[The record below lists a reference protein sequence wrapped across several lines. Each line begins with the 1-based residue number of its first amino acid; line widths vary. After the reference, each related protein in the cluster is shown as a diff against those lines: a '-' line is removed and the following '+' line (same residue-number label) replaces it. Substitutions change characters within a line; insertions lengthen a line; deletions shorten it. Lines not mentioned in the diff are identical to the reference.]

1 MLFDLIRAVPVALLV
16 GLVPGYFWA
25 RCLASTDDV
34 AERLAYAIALSV
46 TLVPAVA
53 LILSSVLG
61 TGVTTAVSLVSVAVV
76 FFAGLAARL
85 LFGTAKGPAGP
96 ISALPSPPGVA
107 AMVPLCLALV
117 LALVTFFGLAGGWT
131 MIPSVVLVVVAGVVY
146 WLSLRGADGAAGAR
160 PGDGEAASPGLL
172 YSLLAAALVLALA
185 RGYLGP
191 ILNGWPF
198 PRGVDRY
205 EHAIMTSMIVDS
217 GSTES
222 FMLYPPGFHA
232 LSAMISNLSGLEPM
246 ALFPALAPSL
256 LALTSLSS
264 YALAARL
271 WGRPAG
277 VAAAFLSGPVLGGA
291 YLHFEEARYPNFVGE
306 QIIIIVAVAALIGMY
321 ANPTVRAGL
330 LLAVLGSSAV
340 FYHQI
345 AGYVMAVLLAVVA
358 LFFLP
363 YLILRH
369 RRTGLALAGSLALL
383 FVLAAAFAWDT
394 YDLPN
399 LVAGVFSDSAET
411 GRGGEAVAMAIGT
424 KPANHPTYLLVTI
437 TAPVLWLG
445 LLGAMMLLPNR
456 GSSAAA
462 RLAHLTLI
470 VWAALLFVGSQTSYS
485 GFPDRFDRD
494 LGAPLALLAAPVLLL
509 LLRAAP
515 RLAPSRAA
523 LAVTLAAALLSA
535 GLLVVQT
542 TRNLEAASGPSERPR
557 DRPAPP
563 EVAAAGTWLGD
574 NNEGG
579 SIVATPY
586 LDYVPSRGMLAMGG
600 YTEMQSYDYGRILR
614 ARDLPPFGEGPL
626 LEALWLLKHPTG
638 DKTQGIMREY
648 DVRYVVFHKRYPG
661 ISWLPYARQ
670 DDLYRV
676 AYQNPSV
683 IVFEPRD
690 PSTT

>member
-1 MLFDLIRAVPVALLV
+1 VLFDLIRAVPIALLV

-25 RCLASTDDV
+25 RLLAATDDV
-34 AERLAYAIALSV
+34 AERLAYAVAISV
-46 TLVPAVA
+46 TLVPAAA
-53 LILSSVLG
+53 LVLSAVLG
-61 TGVTTAVSLVSVAVV
+61 TGVTTTVSVVAVAVV

-85 LFGTAKGPAGP
+85 VFGEAKGAAGP
-96 ISALPSPPGVA
+96 ISALPPAPDVA
-107 AMVPLCLALV
+107 SLVPLCLALV
-117 LALVTFFGLAGGWT
+117 LALVTFFGLVGEWA
-131 MIPSVVLVVVAGVVY
+131 MIPAAVLVVVAGVLY
-146 WLSLRGADGAAGAR
+146 WLSLSRRGGAEAGESAGR
-160 PGDGEAASPGLL
+160 EEASPALVYGLL
-172 YSLLAAALVLALA
+172 SAALVLALA

-191 ILNGWPF
+191 IFNGWPF

-205 EHAIMTSMIVDS
+205 EHAIMTTMMAEG

-246 ALFPALAPSL
+246 ALFPALGPSL
-256 LALTSLSS
+256 LALMSLAS

-291 YLHFEEARYPNFVGE
+291 YLHFAEARYPNFVGE
-306 QIIIIVAVAALIGMY
+306 QVILILAVAALIWMY
-321 ANPTVRAGL
+321 ANPTVRTGL

-358 LFFLP
+358 LTVLP
-363 YLILRH
+363 YLLLRH

-399 LVAGVFSDSAET
+399 LVAGLFGDSAET

-445 LLGAMMLLPNR
+445 LFGAMMLLPNR
-456 GSSAAA
+456 ANGTAA

-494 LGAPLALLAAPVLLL
+494 LGAPLALLAAPVLVL

-515 RLAPSRAA
+515 RLAPSRMA

-542 TRNLEAASGPSERPR
+542 TRNLEEASGPSERPR
-557 DRPAPP
+557 DRPATP
-563 EVAAAGTWLGD
+563 EVAAAGAWLEK

-579 SIVATPY
+579 SILATPY

-600 YTEMQSYDYGRILR
+600 YTKMQSYDYARILR
-614 ARDLPPFGEGPL
+614 ARDLPPFGAGPL
-626 LEALWLLKHPTG
+626 LDALWALKHPTG
-638 DKTQGIMREY
+638 EKTRRIMQEN
-648 DVRYVVFHKRYPG
+648 DVRYVIFHKRYPG
-661 ISWLPYARQ
+661 ISWLPYAKQ
-670 DDLYRV
+670 DGLYRV
-676 AYQNPSV
+676 AYENPSV
-683 IVFEPRD
+683 IIFEPRN
-690 PSTT
+690 T

>member
-1 MLFDLIRAVPVALLV
+1 MLFDLIRAVPVALIV

-25 RCLASTDDV
+25 RCLAATDDL

-53 LILSSVLG
+53 LILSSLLG
-61 TGVTTAVSLVSVAVV
+61 TGVTSTVSVVSVLLV

-85 LFGTAKGPAGP
+85 AFGPAKGPEGP
-96 ISALPSPPGVA
+96 ISPLPPAPGVLTLA
-107 AMVPLCLALV
+107 PLCLALL
-117 LALVTFFGLAGGWT
+117 LALGTFFGLVGAWA
-131 MIPSVVLVVVAGVVY
+131 MLPAAALVVLSGILY
-146 WLSLRGADGAAGAR
+146 WLSLRREDGT
-160 PGDGEAASPGLL
+160 DGERGEEQEASPAVVYGLL
-172 YSLLAAALVLALA
+172 SAALVLALA

-191 ILNGWPF
+191 LFNGWPF

-205 EHAIMTSMIVDS
+205 EHAIMTSMMAEG

-246 ALFPALAPSL
+246 ALFPALGPSL
-256 LALTSLSS
+256 LALTSLAS

-271 WGRPAG
+271 WGKPVG

-291 YLHFEEARYPNFVGE
+291 YLHFVEARYPNFVGE
-306 QIIIIVAVAALIGMY
+306 QVIIIVAVAALIWTY
-321 ANPTVRAGL
+321 ANPTVRSGL
-330 LLAVLGSSAV
+330 LLALLGASAV

-345 AGYVMAVLLAVVA
+345 AGYVMAVLLAVVT

-363 YLILRH
+363 YLLLRR
-369 RRTGLALAGSLALL
+369 RRTGLVLAGSLAGL

-399 LVAGVFSDSAET
+399 LVAGLMGDSAET

-456 GSSAAA
+456 ANNGAAA

-494 LGAPLALLAAPVLLL
+494 LGAPLALLAAPVLVL
-509 LLRAAP
+509 LLRASP
-515 RLAPSRAA
+515 RLVPSRAA

-542 TRNLEAASGPSERPR
+542 TRNLEEAAGPSERPR
-557 DRPAPP
+557 DRPATP
-563 EVAAAGTWLGD
+563 EVAAAGAWLER

-600 YTEMQSYDYGRILR
+600 YTKMQSYDYARILR

-626 LEALWLLKHPTG
+626 LDALWLLKHPTG
-638 DKTQGIMREY
+638 EKTQRIMQEN
-648 DVRYVVFHKRYPG
+648 DVRYVIFHKRYPG
-661 ISWLPYARQ
+661 ISWLPYAEQR
-670 DDLYRV
+670 DLYKIS
-676 AYQNPSV
+676 YQNPSV
-683 IVFEPRD
+683 VIFEPRGA
-690 PSTT
+690 

>member
-16 GLVPGYFWA
+16 GLLPGYFWA
-25 RCLASTDDV
+25 RCLAATGDL
-34 AERLAYAIALSV
+34 AERLAYAVALSV

-53 LILSSVLG
+53 LILSSLLG
-61 TGVTTAVSLVSVAVV
+61 TGVTPTVSVVSVLLV

-85 LFGTAKGPAGP
+85 VLGPAKGPEGP
-96 ISALPSPPGVA
+96 ISPLPPAPGVLTL
-107 AMVPLCLALV
+107 VPLCLALL
-117 LALVTFFGLAGGWT
+117 LALGTFFGPIGAWA
-131 MIPSVVLVVVAGVVY
+131 MIPAAALVVVSGALY
-146 WLSLRGADGAAGAR
+146 WLSLHR
-160 PGDGEAASPGLL
+160 GDGTDGEQPVEETSPAVVYGLL
-172 YSLLAAALVLALA
+172 SAALVLALA

-191 ILNGWPF
+191 LFNGWPF

-205 EHAIMTSMIVDS
+205 EHAIMTSMMAEG

-246 ALFPALAPSL
+246 ALFPALGPSL
-256 LALTSLSS
+256 LALTSLAS

-271 WGRPAG
+271 WGRLVG

-291 YLHFEEARYPNFVGE
+291 YLHFAEARYPNFVGE
-306 QIIIIVAVAALIGMY
+306 QVIIIVAVAALIWTY
-321 ANPTVRAGL
+321 ANPTIRSGL
-330 LLAVLGSSAV
+330 LLALLGASAV

-345 AGYVMAVLLAVVA
+345 AGYVMAVLLAVVT

-363 YLILRH
+363 YLLLRH
-369 RRTGLALAGSLALL
+369 RRTGLVLAGSLAGL

-394 YDLPN
+394 YDLPS
-399 LVAGVFSDSAET
+399 LVAGLFSDSAET

-456 GSSAAA
+456 ANNGAAA

-494 LGAPLALLAAPVLLL
+494 LGAPLALLAAPALIL
-509 LLRAAP
+509 LLRASP

-542 TRNLEAASGPSERPR
+542 TRNLEEAAGPSERPR
-557 DRPAPP
+557 DRPATP
-563 EVAAAGTWLGD
+563 EVAAAGAWLEEH
-574 NNEGG
+574 NEGG

-600 YTEMQSYDYGRILR
+600 YTEMQSYDYARILR
-614 ARDLPPFGEGPL
+614 ARDLPPFGKGPL
-626 LEALWLLKHPTG
+626 LDALWLLKHPTG
-638 DKTQGIMREY
+638 EKTRRIMQEN
-648 DVRYVVFHKRYPG
+648 DVRYVIFHKRYPG
-661 ISWLPYARQ
+661 ISWLPYAKQ
-670 DDLYRV
+670 KDLYRV

-683 IVFEPRD
+683 VIFEPREA
-690 PSTT
+690 

>member
-1 MLFDLIRAVPVALLV
+1 MLFDLIRAVPVALIV

-25 RCLASTDDV
+25 RCLAATDDL

-53 LILSSVLG
+53 LILSSLLG
-61 TGVTTAVSLVSVAVV
+61 TGVTSTVSVVSVLLV

-85 LFGTAKGPAGP
+85 AFGPAKGPEGP
-96 ISALPSPPGVA
+96 ISPLPPAPGVLTLA
-107 AMVPLCLALV
+107 PLCLALL
-117 LALVTFFGLAGGWT
+117 LALGTFFGLVGAWA
-131 MIPSVVLVVVAGVVY
+131 MIPAAALVVLSGILY
-146 WLSLRGADGAAGAR
+146 WLSLRREDGT
-160 PGDGEAASPGLL
+160 DGERGEEQETSPAVVYGLL
-172 YSLLAAALVLALA
+172 SAALVLALA

-191 ILNGWPF
+191 LFNGWPF

-205 EHAIMTSMIVDS
+205 EHAIMTSMMAEG

-246 ALFPALAPSL
+246 ALFPALGPSL
-256 LALTSLSS
+256 LALTSLAS

-271 WGRPAG
+271 WGRPVG

-291 YLHFEEARYPNFVGE
+291 YLHFVEARYPNFVGE
-306 QIIIIVAVAALIGMY
+306 QVIIIVAVAALIWTY
-321 ANPTVRAGL
+321 ANPTIRSGL
-330 LLAVLGSSAV
+330 LLALLGASAV

-345 AGYVMAVLLAVVA
+345 AGYVMAVLLAVVT

-363 YLILRH
+363 YLLLRR
-369 RRTGLALAGSLALL
+369 RRTGLVLAGSLAGL

-399 LVAGVFSDSAET
+399 LVAGLMGDSAET

-456 GSSAAA
+456 ANNGAAA

-494 LGAPLALLAAPVLLL
+494 LGAPLALLAAPVLVL
-509 LLRAAP
+509 LLRASP
-515 RLAPSRAA
+515 RLVPSRAA

-542 TRNLEAASGPSERPR
+542 TRNLEEAAGPSERPR
-557 DRPAPP
+557 DRPATP
-563 EVAAAGTWLGD
+563 EVAAAGAWLER

-600 YTEMQSYDYGRILR
+600 YTKMQSYDYARILR

-626 LEALWLLKHPTG
+626 LDALWLLKHPTG
-638 DKTQGIMREY
+638 EKTQRIMQEN
-648 DVRYVVFHKRYPG
+648 DVRYVIFHKRYPG
-661 ISWLPYARQ
+661 ISWLPYAEQR
-670 DDLYRV
+670 DLYKIS
-676 AYQNPSV
+676 YQNPSV
-683 IVFEPRD
+683 VIFEPRGA
-690 PSTT
+690 